1 MRDEVLLLLL
11 LYVLCTMLEYTARL
25 ACGGV
30 DRVNCVGCCPV
41 ELLLLLRDELLALLC
56 AVQRRDPRSFFIYR
70 QRRLKHDSDCTR
82 TRRNPQCRARRNTV
96 ALACVAVV
104 PRFGCTSYVTIRQ
117 VSFMRHLK
125 KYADRINTEYAA
137 EIWYRIALTNYS
149 SSFQKGPE
157 TWMVP
162 FCWQPDGRG
171 KVTETQTIFKL
182 LSKMP
187 IYADKYTICAL
198 C

>member
-1 MRDEVLLLLL
+1 
-11 LYVLCTMLEYTARL
+11 MLEYTARL

-70 QRRLKHDSDCTR
+70 LRRLKQDSDCTR
-82 TRRNPQCRARRNTV
+82 TRRNPQCRPRRNTV

-125 KYADRINTEYAA
+125 KICGPHKHRICGGNMVQNWFNQLLQLVPE
-137 EIWYRIALTNYS
+137 
-149 SSFQKGPE
+149 GPGD
-157 TWMVP
+157 M
-162 FCWQPDGRG
+162 DGA
-171 KVTETQTIFKL
+171 IL
-182 LSKMP
+182 LATRWSR
-187 IYADKYTICAL
+187 
-198 C
+198 